1 MANSILRPFRENISY
16 LLRNKAHN
24 VEKPSLV
31 RHASETQLDCSGA
44 ALGVVFPLCFEAFEA
59 IEHSCQSSKK

>member
-1 MANSILRPFRENISY
+1 MLKSRRLCVM
-16 LLRNKAHN
+16 LLRRNF
-24 VEKPSLV
+24 
-31 RHASETQLDCSGA
+31 DCSGE

>member
-1 MANSILRPFRENISY
+1 MSSIRAGAGNFIFWALGIKKQVGVANSILRPFRENISY

-31 RHASETQLDCSGA
+31 RHASETQL
-44 ALGVVFPLCFEAFEA
+44 
-59 IEHSCQSSKK
+59 